1 MNVNANPTA
10 MPRQVLKQ
18 DAVNVP
24 QGENTEVA
32 PLMNDVALVV
42 ETLAAES
49 AVKRFTPTEEER
61 RQARLRESRNRD
73 AEKKRL
79 LKKEIAKEEEEK
91 QLRKLFDAKLV
102 VTA

>member
-10 MPRQVLKQ
+10 SMRQVLKQ
-18 DAVNVP
+18 VALSAP
-24 QGENTEVA
+24 QGENGEAA
-32 PLMNDVALVV
+32 PLMGDVALAV

-61 RQARLRESRNRD
+61 RQARLREGRNRD

-79 LKKEIAKEEEEK
+79 LKKELAKEEEEK
-91 QLRKLFDAKLV
+91 QLQKLFDAKRV

>member
-10 MPRQVLKQ
+10 VPRQALKQ
-18 DAVNVP
+18 DAVNAP

-42 ETLAAES
+42 DTLATEA

-61 RQARLRESRNRD
+61 RQARLRQSRNRD
-73 AEKKRL
+73 AEKKRM
-79 LKKEIAKEEEEK
+79 LKKELAKEEEEK
-91 QLRKLFDAKLV
+91 QLQKLFDAKRV

>member
-1 MNVNANPTA
+1 MNVNANPAAA
-10 MPRQVLKQ
+10 MRQVPKQ
-18 DAVNVP
+18 VAVSALQAEDA
-24 QGENTEVA
+24 EAA
-32 PLMNDVALVV
+32 PLMGDVALVV

-61 RQARLRESRNRD
+61 RQARLREGRNRD
-73 AEKKRL
+73 AEKKRM
-79 LKKEIAKEEEEK
+79 LKKELAKEEEEK